1 MCLNLHVDKLFS
13 PSTCCANLVFLVVPL
28 FYTWSEFLCN
38 IAYCVLLA
46 NTGIKSQTS
55 GIFCS
60 CFHHLSEPSKLA
72 TRVVGAQ
79 GGDKSAKCYD
89 VRY

>member
-1 MCLNLHVDKLFS
+1 MLFF

-28 FYTWSEFLCN
+28 FYTWSDFLCS

-46 NTGIKSQTS
+46 QRIQESKVKLKAA

-60 CFHHLSEPSKLA
+60 RFNHLSEPSKLA

-79 GGDKSAKCYD
+79 GRDKSAKCYD

>member
-1 MCLNLHVDKLFS
+1 M
-13 PSTCCANLVFLVVPL
+13 
-28 FYTWSEFLCN
+28 
-38 IAYCVLLA
+38 
-46 NTGIKSQTS
+46 KSQTESS

-79 GGDKSAKCYD
+79 GRDKSAKCYD